1 MGAKEVLELHRDRLF
16 QQPGG
21 AMVYAEMAKVSSGGM
36 VPVYDAATVALR
48 CATAVHNDRQARAL
62 ARLRADLQDCED

>member
-1 MGAKEVLELHRDRLF
+1 MNAKDILELHRERLF

-21 AMVYAEMAKVSSGGM
+21 AMVYAEMAKAASGGM

-48 CATAVHNDRQARAL
+48 CATAVRNDRQARAL
-62 ARLRADLQDCED
+62 ARLRADLQDSDG